1 MLGES
6 PNVRGIQDNLGFWIP
21 AAGSV
26 ELGFWIP
33 IISGISDSLS
43 CIPVFPLLG
52 ARRRMRLIV
61 ERTLK
66 NRFYERFPFNLKFRK
81 IRLVHQMEPSISVWC
96 DRNTRD
102 QLWRWSTLTVLV
114 ISVVRVEMSF
124 SIWQNR
130 CSQYRSFVNI
140 KGGRTQTM
148 VCGWALLS
156 LRLLRCPMFLLIF
169 TTANVKWTS
178 RFKLHVALIDSYQG

>member
-33 IISGISDSLS
+33 IISEISDSLS

-52 ARRRMRLIV
+52 ARRRMRLTV
-61 ERTLK
+61 ERTLQ
-66 NRFYERFPFNLKFRK
+66 NRFYGRFPFNLKFRK
-81 IRLVHQMEPSISVWC
+81 IRLVHQMEPSISVWS
-96 DRNTRD
+96 DRNIRD

-114 ISVVRVEMSF
+114 ISVGGAEMSF

-130 CSQYRSFVNI
+130 CSKYRSFVNI

-148 VCGWALLS
+148 VCG
-156 LRLLRCPMFLLIF
+156 
-169 TTANVKWTS
+169 
-178 RFKLHVALIDSYQG
+178 

>member
-43 CIPVFPLLG
+43 CIPVFPLLE
-52 ARRRMRLIV
+52 ARRRMRLTV
-61 ERTLK
+61 ERTLQ
-66 NRFYERFPFNLKFRK
+66 NRFYGRFPFNLKFRK

-96 DRNTRD
+96 DRNIRD

-114 ISVVRVEMSF
+114 ISVVRAEMSF

-130 CSQYRSFVNI
+130 CSQLICKHKRRKNANNGLWIGITFSAPPPLSNVFVNI
-140 KGGRTQTM
+140 YNGKCKMNQ
-148 VCGWALLS
+148 S
-156 LRLLRCPMFLLIF
+156 I
-169 TTANVKWTS
+169 
-178 RFKLHVALIDSYQG
+178 

>member
-1 MLGES
+1 MSGRCFCHLKWERNNEIFIQMLGES
-6 PNVRGIQDNLGFWIP
+6 PNVRRIQDSLGFWIP

-26 ELGFWIP
+26 DFGFWIP

-66 NRFYERFPFNLKFRK
+66 KRFYGRFPFNLKFRK
-81 IRLVHQMEPSISVWC
+81 IRLVHQMEPSISVWS
-96 DRNTRD
+96 DRNIRD

-114 ISVVRVEMSF
+114 ISVGGAEMSF

-130 CSQYRSFVNI
+130 CSKYRSFVNI
-140 KGGRTQTM
+140 KGRRTQTM
-148 VCGWALLS
+148 VCG
-156 LRLLRCPMFLLIF
+156 
-169 TTANVKWTS
+169 
-178 RFKLHVALIDSYQG
+178 

>member
-52 ARRRMRLIV
+52 A
-61 ERTLK
+61 
-66 NRFYERFPFNLKFRK
+66 
-81 IRLVHQMEPSISVWC
+81 
-96 DRNTRD
+96 
-102 QLWRWSTLTVLV
+102 
-114 ISVVRVEMSF
+114 
-124 SIWQNR
+124 
-130 CSQYRSFVNI
+130 SQ
-140 KGGRTQTM
+140 G
-148 VCGWALLS
+148 
-156 LRLLRCPMFLLIF
+156 
-169 TTANVKWTS
+169 
-178 RFKLHVALIDSYQG
+178 